1 MRAFVLRWLL
11 FAADENQALGL
22 QKPEHQHIW
31 LRLQMLLTACC
42 QTQSKGAV
50 MTNLRQVVVATDF
63 SSGSES
69 AVARAAQVAQAQGAA
84 LCLLHAFDVTAWHAL
99 KGVFDPQRFT
109 RDPPPDVAV
118 KCQLTDMA
126 ATLANQTGLQ
136 VEALFTVG
144 EAATAIGRFV
154 AARQPGLLVMAS
166 RALPRTWGLGST
178 ALRVLQAPR
187 CPVLVVRRAQIGAYD
202 TVMSAVDLRG
212 VSVRAARLAV
222 ALFPE
227 AQHALLCV
235 ADPAQAQALWLQA
248 AQAGQVQAQQSVA
261 QQLGQLAQELS
272 AHAKRPVTAEV
283 VAGVPAHVLVTR
295 AAALSADCVV
305 AGHHGQDN
313 DAQPPMGT
321 LAQQILQHSTCDV
334 LVVP

>member
-1 MRAFVLRWLL
+1 MTSLR
-11 FAADENQALGL
+11 
-22 QKPEHQHIW
+22 K
-31 LRLQMLLTACC
+31 
-42 QTQSKGAV
+42 
-50 MTNLRQVVVATDF
+50 VVVATDF
-63 SSGSES
+63 SPGSES
-69 AVARAAQVAQAQGAA
+69 AVARAVQVAQAQGAA

-166 RALPRTWGLGST
+166 RALPSTWGLGST

-187 CPVLVVRRAQIGAYD
+187 CPVLVVRRVHTGAYD
-202 TVMSAVDLRG
+202 KVLAAVDLRG
-212 VSVRAARLAV
+212 VSVRAAQLAV
-222 ALFPE
+222 ALFPQ

-235 ADPAQAQALWLQA
+235 ADSAQAQALWLQA
-248 AQAGQVQAQQSVA
+248 AQAVQVQAPSSVA
-261 QQLGQLAQELS
+261 QQLSQLAQALS
-272 AHAKRPVTAEV
+272 VHTQHPVTADV
-283 VAGVPAHVLVTR
+283 VDGVPAHVLVAR
-295 AAALSADCVV
+295 AAAWSADCVV
-305 AGHHGQDN
+305 AGHHGQDHG
-313 DAQPPMGT
+313 AEPPMGT
-321 LAQQILQHSTCDV
+321 LAQQILQHTTCDV